1 MGDRTFIRHCC
12 QCSRNQNDG
21 SVKNSRYNILR
32 IKSMRKK
39 SDLIKIL
46 RLFFHYSG
54 YVPNNKIIANLIK
67 VVQLNYQELRK
78 VEATR

>member
-1 MGDRTFIRHCC
+1 
-12 QCSRNQNDG
+12 
-21 SVKNSRYNILR
+21 
-32 IKSMRKK
+32 MRKK